1 MSWAMSPWTGRGR
14 VLLAATAVAVAAF
27 TVSLA
32 AGRTGAAARAAGPT
46 QHQAASRAWVG
57 GWSTAPVLGSGAG
70 FADRTLRQIVHVGLG
85 GDAIRVR
92 VTNAFGADG
101 VRLDHVR
108 VGLRQAGAAV
118 IAGTERPVTFG
129 GLTRLTLAAGAQV
142 LSDPVALAVQAGQ
155 DLAISMYVPGSVA
168 APTRH
173 GGAFAT
179 SYFAAGDHSGE
190 AAADAFTSTTTS
202 WFLLDGV
209 DVRTTARAGAVV
221 ALGDS
226 ITEGTC
232 STVDANHRYPDDL
245 ARRIFG
251 ARPGR
256 PLSVLNLGTSGNRLV
271 SDAGTNGISAQG
283 RFERDVL
290 AQRGARDV
298 ILLEG
303 INDIGH
309 NIGPVISD
317 PVTPEDLVAAMSNI
331 VRAAHA
337 AGLRVIG
344 GTLLPIAGSK
354 YDNPEAEAKRQA
366 VNEWIRH
373 GGAFD
378 AVVDF
383 DAALRDPAD
392 PARYLPGYDC
402 GDHLHPNDAGYQAMA
417 DAIDLRT
424 L

>member
-1 MSWAMSPWTGRGR
+1 MVMSLVTGRR
-14 VLLAATAVAVAAF
+14 PALLAATMVAAIAAF
-27 TVSLA
+27 TVCLA
-32 AGRTGAAARAAGPT
+32 TGRTGTVARASGPRPP
-46 QHQAASRAWVG
+46 QAPGHAWVG
-57 GWSTAPVLGSGAG
+57 GWSAAPVLGSGAG
-70 FADRTLRQIVHVGLG
+70 FADRTLRQIIHIGLG
-85 GDAIRVR
+85 GDEIRVR
-92 VTNAFGADG
+92 VTNAFGTEG
-101 VRLDHVR
+101 VRLEDVR
-108 VGLRQAGAAV
+108 VGLREDGAALV
-118 IAGTERPVTFG
+118 AGTERAVTFG
-129 GLTRLTLAAGAQV
+129 GLPQVTLAAGAQI
-142 LSDPVALAVQAGQ
+142 LSDPVALAVRAGQ

-173 GGAFAT
+173 GGALTT
-179 SYFAAGDHSGE
+179 SYFATGDHSGE
-190 AAADAFTSTTTS
+190 TAADAFTSTTTS

-232 STVDANHRYPDDL
+232 STVDANRRFPDDL
-245 ARRIFG
+245 ARRILN
-251 ARPGR
+251 ARAGR
-256 PLSVLNLGTSGNRLV
+256 PLSVLNVGTSGNRLV
-271 SDAGTNGISAQG
+271 SDAGTNGVNAQA

-290 AQRGARDV
+290 AQSGARDV

-309 NIGPVISD
+309 NVGPVTTE
-317 PVTPEDLVAAMSNI
+317 PVTPQDLIAAMSNI

-337 AGLRVIG
+337 AGLRIIG

-354 YDNPEAEAKRQA
+354 YDDPEAETKRQA
-366 VNEWIRH
+366 VNDWIRH
-373 GGAFD
+373 GGVFD
-378 AVVDF
+378 AVADF

-392 PARYLPGYDC
+392 QARYLPAYDC
-402 GDHLHPNDAGYQAMA
+402 GDHLHPSDAGYQAMA

>member
-1 MSWAMSPWTGRGR
+1 MSLRSGRGSMP
-14 VLLAATAVAVAAF
+14 VAAMAVAAALF
-27 TVSLA
+27 MVFLA
-32 AGRTGAAARAAGPT
+32 TGRTGTAARAAVPGPPG
-46 QHQAASRAWVG
+46 AAGPAGHAWVG
-57 GWSTAPVLGSGAG
+57 GWATAPVLGSGAG
-70 FADRTLRQIVHVGLG
+70 FADRTLRQIVRVGLG

-92 VTNAFGADG
+92 LTNAFGADG
-101 VRLDHVR
+101 VRVDGVR

-118 IAGTERPVTFG
+118 VAGTERAVTFG
-129 GLTRLTLAAGAQV
+129 GLPQVTLAAGAQV
-142 LSDPVALAVQAGQ
+142 LSDPVALAVQGGQ
-155 DLAISMYVPGSVA
+155 DLAISMYVPGDVA

-173 GGAFAT
+173 GGAFTT
-179 SYFAAGDHSGE
+179 SYFATGDHSGE
-190 AAADAFTSTTTS
+190 AAADAFTGTTTS

-232 STVDANHRYPDDL
+232 STVDANRRFPDAL
-245 ARRIFG
+245 ARRVAAG
-251 ARPGR
+251 RPGR
-256 PLSVLNLGTSGNRLV
+256 PLSVLNAGTSGNRLV
-271 SDAGTNGISAQG
+271 SDAGTNGVSAQA

-290 AQRGARDV
+290 AQSGARDV

-309 NIGPVISD
+309 NVGPVAAD
-317 PVTPEDLVAAMSNI
+317 PVTPQDLIAAMSNI

-354 YDNPEAEAKRQA
+354 YDTPEAEAKRQA
-366 VNEWIRH
+366 VNDWIRR
-373 GGAFD
+373 GRAFD

-392 PARYLPGYDC
+392 PARYLPAYDC
-402 GDHLHPNDAGYQAMA
+402 GDHLHPGDAGYQAMA
-417 DAIDLRT
+417 DAVDLKA

>member
-1 MSWAMSPWTGRGR
+1 MMSLRAGCGRA
-14 VLLAATAVAVAAF
+14 LLAATAIAITAV
-27 TVSLA
+27 TVSFA
-32 AGRTGAAARAAGPT
+32 AGRTGTAARAAGPDLP
-46 QHQAASRAWVG
+46 QAPGRAWVG
-57 GWSTAPVLGSGAG
+57 AWSTAPVLGSGAG

-85 GDAIRVR
+85 GNEIRVR
-92 VTNAFGADG
+92 VTNAFGVDG
-101 VRLDHVR
+101 VRLDDVR

-118 IAGTERPVTFG
+118 VTGTEHVVTFG
-129 GLTRLTLAAGAQV
+129 GLPQVTLAAGAQV
-142 LSDPVALAVQAGQ
+142 LSDPVSLAVQAGQ

-173 GGAFAT
+173 GGALTT
-179 SYFAAGDHSGE
+179 SYSAAGDHSGE

-232 STVDANHRYPDDL
+232 STVDANRRFPDDL
-245 ARRIFG
+245 ARRILD
-251 ARPGR
+251 ARPAR
-256 PLSVLNLGTSGNRLV
+256 PLSVLNVGTSGNRLV
-271 SDAGTNGISAQG
+271 SDAGTSGVSAQA

-290 AQRGARDV
+290 AQSGARAV

-309 NIGPVISD
+309 NIGPVVAD
-317 PVTPEDLVAAMSNI
+317 PVTPQDLIAAMSNI
-331 VRAAHA
+331 IRAAHA
-337 AGLRVIG
+337 AGLRIIG

-354 YDNPEAEAKRQA
+354 YDNPEAETKRQA
-366 VNEWIRH
+366 VNDWIRH
-373 GGAFD
+373 GRAFD
-378 AVVDF
+378 ATVDF

-392 PARYLPGYDC
+392 PAQYLPAYDC
-402 GDHLHPNDAGYQAMA
+402 GDHLHPSDAGYQAMA
-417 DAIDLRT
+417 DATDLR
-424 L
+424 LL